1 MAQLG
6 RFRRRT
12 PETGAELIELALILP
27 ILLLVIAAIMD
38 FGFLFLRYE
47 VLTNAAREG
56 ARVGVLPGYQ
66 VVDVQ
71 GRVANYLVAGGLT
84 AAAPAAAVVY
94 GAEQLTPGGLTIGV
108 VTVSVQYPSQFLFL
122 GPLASLVGGG
132 AYATITLNASS
143 TMRRELAAGG
153 P

>member
-6 RFRRRT
+6 RFRRKL

-27 ILLLVIAAIMD
+27 ILLLVLGGIMD

-47 VLTNAAREG
+47 VVTNAAREG
-56 ARVGVLPGYQ
+56 ARLGVLPGYEAI
-66 VVDVQ
+66 DVQ
-71 GRVANYLVAGGLT
+71 ERVANYLVAGGLT
-84 AAAPAAAVVY
+84 ELAPADVVY
-94 GAEQLTPGGLTIGV
+94 GSEELTPGGLTISV
-108 VTVSVQYPSQFLFL
+108 VTVSVQYPSEFLFL

-132 AYATITLNASS
+132 AYAAITLNASS
-143 TMRRELAAGG
+143 TMRREVAAGG